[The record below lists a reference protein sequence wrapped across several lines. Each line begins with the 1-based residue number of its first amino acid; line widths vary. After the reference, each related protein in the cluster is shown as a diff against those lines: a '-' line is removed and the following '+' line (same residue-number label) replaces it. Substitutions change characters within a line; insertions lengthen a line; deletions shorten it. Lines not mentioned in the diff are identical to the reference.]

1 MKAVLDQ
8 LKLLFVKPSQ
18 AVDSNPSIIG
28 SVSWTAILLFATFL
42 LLFKNALNPSIV
54 SVSPVQ
60 LFTSD
65 KILESFLA
73 NVSAQFLLLC
83 IPFAIVLGADGF
95 RKLLSNL
102 AILQVPALIMAVFGF
117 LYEMAFWPLYKSLPI
132 SGLQAKAAFDAIFLL
147 YPALLMLFYRYV
159 IIWIVAVKAGA
170 NGNKVFLMILIHAAL
185 CACLY
190 FLGGLI

>member
-1 MKAVLDQ
+1 MRAVLDQ
-8 LKLLFVKPSQ
+8 LRLLFVKPSQ
-18 AVDSNPSIIG
+18 AVDSHPSIIG
-28 SVSWTAILLFATFL
+28 SVSWTVILLLTTFM

-60 LFTSD
+60 LFSGD
-65 KILESFLA
+65 RLLESFLA
-73 NVSAQFLLLC
+73 NISAQFLLLC

-95 RKLLSNL
+95 RKLLANL

-117 LYEMAFWPLYKSLPI
+117 LYEIAFWPLYKALPL
-132 SGLQAKAAFDAIFLL
+132 SGLQAKAAFDALFLL

-170 NGNKVFLMILIHAAL
+170 NGKKVFLLIAIHVVL
-185 CACLY
+185 CVSLY

>member
-1 MKAVLDQ
+1 MRAVLDQ
-8 LKLLFVKPSQ
+8 LRLLFVKPSQ
-18 AVDSNPSIIG
+18 AVDSHPSIIG
-28 SVSWTAILLFATFL
+28 SASWTVILLLATFM
-42 LLFKNALNPSIV
+42 LLFKNALSPSIV

-60 LFTSD
+60 LFSGD
-65 KILESFLA
+65 RLLESFLA
-73 NVSAQFLLLC
+73 NISAQFLLIC

-95 RKLLSNL
+95 RKLLANL

-117 LYEMAFWPLYKSLPI
+117 LYEIAFWPLYKALPI
-132 SGLQAKAAFDAIFLL
+132 SGLQAKAAFDALFLL

-170 NGNKVFLMILIHAAL
+170 NGKKVFLLIAIHVVL
-185 CACLY
+185 CVCLY